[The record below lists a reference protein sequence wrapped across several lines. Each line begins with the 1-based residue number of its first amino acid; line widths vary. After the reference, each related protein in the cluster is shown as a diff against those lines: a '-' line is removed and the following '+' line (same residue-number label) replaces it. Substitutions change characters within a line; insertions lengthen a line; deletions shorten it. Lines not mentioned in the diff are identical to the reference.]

1 MDTLD
6 ISLKAIEKAKEK
18 IEHLKNL
25 NICLQAKVCPR
36 CAGDLRVEITSD
48 RNREYYCKAKN
59 CSFTWGIQK
68 KGE

>member
-25 NICLQAKVCPR
+25 NICLQAKVCPI
-36 CAGDLRVEITSD
+36 CAGDLCVKTSSHGGC
-48 RNREYYCKAKN
+48 EYYCEAKN

-68 KGE
+68 N